1 MASQVQE
8 RGRTNDQLE
17 QKTPGG
23 LREDISAVG
32 ECGLWRLPD
41 PGPRAGSASER
52 CDLLPARVRVSERV
66 GGLWGVLR
74 VMPVKHLNTER
85 GPVTAHTQ
93 ASAPGAVVERCVVW
107 ERGGHWGRRGLREGS
122 PGWCGG
128 LSPEGLREKPM
139 AAVAGTEQPCWR
151 PEPEPSP
158 QGGPRCL
165 GTRKAAHG
173 GSGCCPV
180 CEGSGAHSSDE
191 RKKGW

>member
-52 CDLLPARVRVSERV
+52 CDLLPACVRVSERV

-107 ERGGHWGRRGLREGS
+107 ERGGHWGRRGLRGVSWLVWRSEPRG
-122 PGWCGG
+122 
-128 LSPEGLREKPM
+128 
-139 AAVAGTEQPCWR
+139 AAGEANGCWGR
-151 PEPEPSP
+151 D
-158 QGGPRCL
+158 R
-165 GTRKAAHG
+165 AALLA
-173 GSGCCPV
+173 S
-180 CEGSGAHSSDE
+180 
-191 RKKGW
+191 